1 MKHEDPDPDSEP
13 LRSPRQR
20 ERRSLRNVLFTAL
33 VGLTSLILLV
43 GLSPALKGLVVNW
56 LPTDAFLVVRTDLGA
71 ADVVHRLHSTV
82 VAVTF
87 AGLIAGLAAQL
98 HRPRRKVAPL
108 LMALVVPFAL
118 AVGELMTGSYTVM
131 GTAPLFVILLAI
143 AFLHPAAGEMLR
155 VPRMNSGIFGLVAVA
170 AVPWV
175 MFSHDQARLQ
185 RLASAGD
192 LDVLSGHWDMMTAFP
207 ILVLAWAT
215 IGASDYS
222 GWRITAWV
230 GGGAVAAFAL
240 QSIIFPY
247 VLSGASAAW
256 AAVALAWAVVYVS
269 AAELRSRRVR
279 TAEPLTWKASTGPGR
294 VP

>member
-1 MKHEDPDPDSEP
+1 MKHEDPDPDSDP

-20 ERRSLRNVLFTAL
+20 ERRSIRSVLFTAL
-33 VGLTSLILLV
+33 VGLISLMLLV

-56 LPTDAFLVVRTDLGA
+56 LPTDAFLAVRTDLGA

-87 AGLIAGLAAQL
+87 AGLIVGLAAQL

-108 LMALVVPFAL
+108 LMALVVPIAL

-131 GTAPLFVILLAI
+131 GTAPPFVVLLAV
-143 AFLHPAAGEMLR
+143 AFSHPAAGEMLR
-155 VPRMNSGIFGLVAVA
+155 VPRMSSVGFGLAAVA

-175 MFSHDQARLQ
+175 MFSRNQARLQ
-185 RLASAGD
+185 QLGSAGD
-192 LDVLSGHWDMMTAFP
+192 LDVVSGHWDMMTSFP

-230 GGGAVAAFAL
+230 AGGAVAAFAL

-247 VLSGASAAW
+247 VLSGASPAW

-269 AAELRSRRVR
+269 AAELRSRRLR
-279 TAEPLTWKASTGPGR
+279 TAEPREAAVPGVDST
-294 VP
+294 